1 MSDMEQHAD
10 LVVMMIKGMMAQAI
24 LRRGTTPTK
33 AHWELLQAKDMTLRE
48 LAEFAYDY
56 DYEIEFKLKD
66 RRS

>member
-24 LRRGTTPTK
+24 LRRGTAPTK
-33 AHWELLQAKDMTLRE
+33 AHWELLKAKDMTLRE

-56 DYEIEFKLKD
+56 DYEIEFKLED